1 MTNLSKSDIYNVYI
15 LAAGNLA
22 RGKTTAQSTSTG
34 SASNSGKAVN
44 GVYNDFTHT
53 IYDAYPSWW
62 RVDLGENYN
71 IGQIK
76 LYNRRGCCRKLNNTI
91 DPQSFLLFM

>member
-22 RGKTTAQSTSTG
+22 RGKPTAQSSTFN
-34 SASNSGKAVN
+34 SNYPSSKAVN

-53 IYDAYPSWW
+53 TAGAYPSWW
-62 RVDLGENYN
+62 RVDLGDVYS

-76 LYNRRGCCRKLNNTI
+76 LYNRKDCCRKLNNT
-91 DPQSFLLFM
+91 S